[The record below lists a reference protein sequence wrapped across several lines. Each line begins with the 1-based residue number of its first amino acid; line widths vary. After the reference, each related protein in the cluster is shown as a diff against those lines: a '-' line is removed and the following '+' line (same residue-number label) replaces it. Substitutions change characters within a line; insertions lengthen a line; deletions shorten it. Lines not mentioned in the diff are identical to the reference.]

1 MKIHLV
7 LLVETAIDAKDD
19 ADYERKRDA
28 LIAEFEKKG
37 YTVSVEGEEE
47 EEEDDGSEE
56 EGGEEEESGEE
67 E

>member
-7 LLVETAIDAKDD
+7 LLVETAIEAQNDT
-19 ADYERKRDA
+19 DYERKRDA

-37 YTVSVEGEEE
+37 YTVSIEGE
-47 EEEDDGSEE
+47 EE
-56 EGGEEEESGEE
+56 EGGEEEDEDGDEESGEE